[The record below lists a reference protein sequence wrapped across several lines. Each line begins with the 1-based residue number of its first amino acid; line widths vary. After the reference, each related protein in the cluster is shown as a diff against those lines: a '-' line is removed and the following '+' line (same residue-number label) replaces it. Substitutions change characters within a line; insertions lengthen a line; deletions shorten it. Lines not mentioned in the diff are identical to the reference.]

1 MLSDYCYLTD
11 GGHFDN
17 LGLYE
22 MILRRCRHIV
32 AIDAGCDSNYLFEDL
47 GSAIR
52 KVRIDLG
59 IPIDI
64 HVVSPKKE
72 GVKASYYVLGTI
84 RYSVIDGPG
93 TDGELLYIKPVIGGE
108 EPTDI
113 AHYASAHPEFPHEP
127 TSDQWFGESQFE
139 SYRALGFHA
148 VSAVCQG
155 VRADATLGE
164 FFENLKQRS
173 IKSAPGDSPC
183 S

>member
-1 MLSDYCYLTD
+1 M
-11 GGHFDN
+11 
-17 LGLYE
+17 
-22 MILRRCRHIV
+22 
-32 AIDAGCDSNYLFEDL
+32 AIDAGCDSGYLFEDL
-47 GSAIR
+47 GSVIR

-93 TDGELLYIKPVIGGE
+93 TDGELLYIKPVVCGE

-113 AHYASAHPEFPHEP
+113 THYASAHPEFPHEP
-127 TSDQWFGESQFE
+127 TSEQWFSESQFE

-148 VSAVCQG
+148 VSTVCQG
-155 VRADATLGE
+155 MREGATVGE
-164 FFENLKQRS
+164 FFDNLKLRS
-173 IKSAPGDSPC
+173 TSSPGGAS
-183 S
+183 SEREMEKK